1 MIGCICNVLPIRCPP
16 RSLTANENLWLHGW
30 EGVGGQAGCRD
41 HQDWCSWETI
51 VLAFSISRD
60 GVRAMAQLTMRV
72 RGYGRSQA
80 FADYLRA
87 NMFGEEVSAE

>member
-1 MIGCICNVLPIRCPP
+1 M
-16 RSLTANENLWLHGW
+16 
-30 EGVGGQAGCRD
+30 
-41 HQDWCSWETI
+41 
-51 VLAFSISRD
+51 LAFSISRD

-72 RGYGRSQA
+72 RGDGRSQA